1 MAATDTARPG
11 SSRSPENPA
20 TGWAQDNCVQ
30 SVLSS
35 YAEAIEQSRNER
47 HAFDAAA
54 HAYRLYCPNLSESV
68 ARAAVARIICWKE

>member
-1 MAATDTARPG
+1 MAATDTAQPVPPRN
-11 SSRSPENPA
+11 PENPA
-20 TGWAQDNCVQ
+20 TGWARDNCVQ

-35 YAEAIEQSRNER
+35 YAEAMEQSHNER

-54 HAYRLYCPNLSESV
+54 HTYRLYYPNVSESA